1 MSLEL
6 LQVLAST
13 PDALV
18 EAEEMYDEDDA
29 KTPAAARRG
38 ARGPRPRRAQGA
50 QRRGAQL
57 STRTLKRYVGA
68 PVDDLRA
75 HVTWLA
81 RVKPTTLALP
91 TAAPAACA
99 SGTLRVVK
107 AQEPHDVAMLFDGR
121 RWHPWTYDAWS
132 TDECVDAF
140 EMHVA
145 FHYEVCAK
153 LVEQRGGGD
162 AYEGP
167 TILVKLANRPQLMRP
182 VALRCT
188 KRLVD
193 VARQYPLKK
202 AILIGA
208 PPLFAAA
215 WRGIRPLLDEATH
228 AKVEFMDDE
237 AAGDR
242 RSAIVGE
249 GRLSPRRMKVPQP
262 GPLSIGNIEKG
273 RPRGSRLLLSP
284 WTPSPLTPFR
294 RALRTFAS
302 TSARFAA
309 ISACLRWAASSGVS
323 VLAWIQGTSC
333 FLSAST
339 LSQFC
344 RRCRRRRRVVLR
356 FGVFRQAT
364 Q

>member
-1 MSLEL
+1 MSAMDTSKEAEAVPQVSRDSSGSSDGPMSLEL

-18 EAEEMYDEDDA
+18 EAEEAYDDDDA
-29 KTPAAARRG
+29 KTPS
-38 ARGPRPRRAQGA
+38 
-50 QRRGAQL
+50 QRRDEALAALDPAVRKARNDAALQL

-81 RVKPTTLALP
+81 RVKPTSLALP

-99 SGTLRVVK
+99 SGTLRIVK

-140 EMHVA
+140 ERYVA

-162 AYEGP
+162 SYEGP

-242 RSAIVGE
+242 AFQTIVGE
-249 GRLSPRRMKVPQP
+249 GSPFAEADEGPQP
-262 GPLSIGNIEKG
+262 GPLSIGNIEEAV
-273 RPRGSRLLLSP
+273 L
-284 WTPSPLTPFR
+284 
-294 RALRTFAS
+294 
-302 TSARFAA
+302 
-309 ISACLRWAASSGVS
+309 AAS
-323 VLAWIQGTSC
+323 L
-333 FLSAST
+333 
-339 LSQFC
+339 
-344 RRCRRRRRVVLR
+344 
-356 FGVFRQAT
+356 
-364 Q
+364 